1 MQFETPSQQV
11 AAVAALHSLCSQH
24 YCSDK
29 EVLQRSQGMCGMVGA
44 QGMCG
49 MVGVSFMLASFPG
62 HMGTRL
68 LPCVLVKL
76 SFVSVP
82 PEKLIGRYMAELDS
96 KLHFAR

>member
-1 MQFETPSQQV
+1 MQIETPSQQV

-24 YCSDK
+24 YSSDR
-29 EVLQRSQGMCGMVGA
+29 EVLQRSQGMCGM
-44 QGMCG
+44 
-49 MVGVSFMLASFPG
+49 VSFMLASFPG

-68 LPCVLVKL
+68 LPCVLVKS